1 MLANTNPPHQRR
13 RPASGPSI
21 PPSPPASPP
30 SHPSYNVVDAFS
42 DRYDLQKPK
51 HPLNSYQRYQ
61 INPAVSQTYQKKRM
75 SQDRFLQSQSSW
87 RQENPNAGPDIQ
99 QQLQR
104 DVHAAFVI
112 EQQREAY
119 KWVSAA
125 QRLTSVLDLA
135 NSPMSVLPR
144 LQPRNPSAPR
154 IRVSTSAPRRIIC
167 PSGHQYLESTG
178 YIRSVPIF
186 RPPPDVRRA
195 VPDRSGDR
203 DVGYLY
209 AYHISRSNEE
219 TRQAAMERAAWDV
232 NMLQWRE
239 GVRSLPVDDRK
250 IGGKLLNRNDPRT
263 NFGLNQ
269 IAEST
274 TEPMDTDASG
284 NLLDEPSFGEEAILR
299 GNSPG
304 SSAGTS
310 GHTKRKVDDSNSLS
324 FQSGRSSKR
333 SRSDDTG

>member
-1 MLANTNPPHQRR
+1 MLTNTNPPHQRR
-13 RPASGPSI
+13 RPAPGPFI

-30 SHPSYNVVDAFS
+30 SNSSYHVVGALS
-42 DRYDLQKPK
+42 NQHDLQKSK
-51 HPLNSYQRYQ
+51 YTLNSHQRYQ
-61 INPAVSQTYQKKRM
+61 VNPMVPQTYQSQKM
-75 SQDRFLQSQSSW
+75 SRDRFLQSQSNW
-87 RQENPNAGPDIQ
+87 RQENPNAGQDIQ
-99 QQLQR
+99 LQLQR

-112 EQQREAY
+112 EQQKEAY

-154 IRVSTSAPRRIIC
+154 IRVSNPAPRRIIC

-186 RPPPDVRRA
+186 RPPPNVRRA

-203 DVGYLY
+203 DAGYIY
-209 AYHISRSNEE
+209 AYHISRSDEE

-239 GVRSLPVDDRK
+239 GVRSLPADDRK
-250 IGGKLLNRNDPRT
+250 AGGELWNRDGLRT
-263 NFGLNQ
+263 DLEINMM
-269 IAEST
+269 AEYHPQPT
-274 TEPMDTDASG
+274 DTEASG
-284 NLLDEPSFGEEAILR
+284 NLLDEPSFGEEATLQ
-299 GNSPG
+299 G
-304 SSAGTS
+304 
-310 GHTKRKVDDSNSLS
+310 K
-324 FQSGRSSKR
+324 
-333 SRSDDTG
+333 